1 MNEELF
7 SFSLL
12 NIKIDLASFL
22 SNVVQ
27 IGPLTDDKPT
37 GIFFK
42 ASKCVTGLCDNKQI
56 TINKGYRL

>member
-12 NIKIDLASFL
+12 KNIKIDLAYFL

-27 IGPLTDDKPT
+27 IGPLMDDKPT
-37 GIFFK
+37 GILFD
-42 ASKCVTGLCDNKQI
+42 L
-56 TINKGYRL
+56 

>member
-1 MNEELF
+1 MNKELF

-27 IGPLTDDKPT
+27 IGPLTDHKPT
-37 GIFFK
+37 GILFD
-42 ASKCVTGLCDNKQI
+42 L
-56 TINKGYRL
+56 

>member
-12 NIKIDLASFL
+12 KNIKIDLASFL

-27 IGPLTDDKPT
+27 IGLTDDKPT
-37 GIFFK
+37 GILFD
-42 ASKCVTGLCDNKQI
+42 L
-56 TINKGYRL
+56 